1 MKSRQPSRRRFG
13 MIRKL
18 PSGRLQASFTD
29 PNGVRRNAPDTYAT
43 RPEAND
49 WLTVQESL
57 LVRGEWTDPDRGKIR
72 FDSYATRWIDERAGL
87 RPRTLELYRW
97 LLGRHLEPSF
107 GKVYLSAID
116 PAMVRTWR
124 SRLLDSGVSQSMVAK
139 SYRLLRAILM
149 TAVDHDE
156 LIRRNPCRIVGAG
169 TESPGERPVLTL
181 EQVNALTALMPP
193 RQRMMVV
200 VATFASLRFG
210 EVTALRRMDIDMV
223 RGAVVVRQ
231 AFTELRGQ
239 GLVVGPPKSRAGLRT
254 VSLPNGVFVELRD
267 HLAEFV
273 SDEPTALVFT
283 GSKGAPIRRS
293 NFNPLVGWMKAVAAV
308 GAPGLHF
315 HDLRHTG
322 NTLAAATG
330 VSTRDLMARM
340 GHDSMNAAIIYQ
352 HATREADRA
361 IADGLDA
368 RMQAARKAAAETAR
382 DAEVRESETETGSG

>member
-1 MKSRQPSRRRFG
+1 

-169 TESPGERPVLTL
+169 TESPVERPVLTL
-181 EQVNALTALMPP
+181 EQVNP
-193 RQRMMVV
+193 
-200 VATFASLRFG
+200 
-210 EVTALRRMDIDMV
+210 
-223 RGAVVVRQ
+223 
-231 AFTELRGQ
+231 
-239 GLVVGPPKSRAGLRT
+239 
-254 VSLPNGVFVELRD
+254 
-267 HLAEFV
+267 
-273 SDEPTALVFT
+273 
-283 GSKGAPIRRS
+283 
-293 NFNPLVGWMKAVAAV
+293 
-308 GAPGLHF
+308 
-315 HDLRHTG
+315 
-322 NTLAAATG
+322 
-330 VSTRDLMARM
+330 
-340 GHDSMNAAIIYQ
+340 
-352 HATREADRA
+352 
-361 IADGLDA
+361 
-368 RMQAARKAAAETAR
+368 
-382 DAEVRESETETGSG
+382 